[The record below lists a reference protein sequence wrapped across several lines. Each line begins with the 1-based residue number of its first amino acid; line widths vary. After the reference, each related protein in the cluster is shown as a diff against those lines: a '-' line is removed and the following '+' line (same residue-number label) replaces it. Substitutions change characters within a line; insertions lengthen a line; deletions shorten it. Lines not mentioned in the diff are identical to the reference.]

1 MVEVNPM
8 NSIRLEWK
16 QERGGLFV
24 WLFFMV
30 LIMGLMM
37 AMFPVMANQG
47 MEDILTTKLDAM
59 PPEMLEAFSLT
70 NGASLLQATGF
81 FAYIFQY
88 LFLAACIFATM
99 KGAQA
104 LIKEETNGTIE
115 YLYAQPISR
124 KAIVT
129 SKYIANLVLLM
140 IFWIVLYGAA
150 LLFIY
155 LFKED
160 GADFVEIIKDITLIF
175 GAESLVLLFFYSIGF
190 LFSTFIASSRSTSGV
205 ALLLVF
211 GTYMIGLVSKMVED
225 YEFLRV
231 LSPIEY
237 AHPAALLEEGISWE
251 YMVICIIGSMLV
263 LGRSYLIY
271 GRKDLRIQV

>member
-1 MVEVNPM
+1 M

-30 LIMGLMM
+30 LIMGMMM

-104 LIKEETNGTIE
+104 LIEEETNGTIE

-140 IFWIVLYGAA
+140 IFWMRPVRRSFAVHLSFQGGWSRFCGNHKRYH
-150 LLFIY
+150 
-155 LFKED
+155 
-160 GADFVEIIKDITLIF
+160 ADFRRGVVGIV
-175 GAESLVLLFFYSIGF
+175 VLLFNRLPF
-190 LFSTFIASSRSTSGV
+190 LNVHREQPFNKRSRVV
-205 ALLLVF
+205 AGIRHVHDRPCL
-211 GTYMIGLVSKMVED
+211 ED
-225 YEFLRV
+225 
-231 LSPIEY
+231 
-237 AHPAALLEEGISWE
+237 G
-251 YMVICIIGSMLV
+251 
-263 LGRSYLIY
+263 
-271 GRKDLRIQV
+271 

>member
-1 MVEVNPM
+1 M

-88 LFLAACIFATM
+88 LFLATCIFATM

-160 GADFVEIIKDITLIF
+160 GADFVEIIKDITLMF

-211 GTYMIGLVSKMVED
+211 STYMIGLVSKMVED

-237 AHPAALLEEGISWE
+237 AHPAALLEEGVSWE
-251 YMVICIIGSMLV
+251 YMVICIVGSLLA
-263 LGRSYLIY
+263 LGLSYLIY

>member
-1 MVEVNPM
+1 M

-16 QERGGLFV
+16 QERNGLFV

-37 AMFPVMANQG
+37 AMFPVMSNQG

-129 SKYIANLVLLM
+129 SKYIANLVLLL

-160 GADFVEIIKDITLIF
+160 GADFVDIIRDITLMF
-175 GAESLVLLFFYSIGF
+175 GAESWVFLFFF
-190 LFSTFIASSRSTSGV
+190 
-205 ALLLVF
+205 
-211 GTYMIGLVSKMVED
+211 
-225 YEFLRV
+225 
-231 LSPIEY
+231 
-237 AHPAALLEEGISWE
+237 
-251 YMVICIIGSMLV
+251 
-263 LGRSYLIY
+263 
-271 GRKDLRIQV
+271 

>member
-1 MVEVNPM
+1 M

-16 QERGGLFV
+16 QERNGLFV

-37 AMFPVMANQG
+37 AMFPVMSNQG

-115 YLYAQPISR
+115 YL
-124 KAIVT
+124 
-129 SKYIANLVLLM
+129 
-140 IFWIVLYGAA
+140 
-150 LLFIY
+150 
-155 LFKED
+155 
-160 GADFVEIIKDITLIF
+160 
-175 GAESLVLLFFYSIGF
+175 
-190 LFSTFIASSRSTSGV
+190 
-205 ALLLVF
+205 
-211 GTYMIGLVSKMVED
+211 
-225 YEFLRV
+225 
-231 LSPIEY
+231 
-237 AHPAALLEEGISWE
+237 
-251 YMVICIIGSMLV
+251 
-263 LGRSYLIY
+263 
-271 GRKDLRIQV
+271 